1 MDDDTPLSSAPVV
14 RRRKVFFVPGFD
26 PLGARRYRELYRK
39 QGRQQAE
46 WAGYALTVEGRPG
59 KGPYGWTAR
68 ASMDGVETEAD
79 IAFLEWA
86 DIVKG
91 AMNVSIPRSYAQL
104 ARTLWLY
111 LSSGALIALIR
122 LRYIPMLIA
131 LYPAVILT
139 LYLVVCGMIGW
150 GLAEGLVL
158 FGLSWLLAGPFGI
171 AVFCALM
178 LFLRR
183 KDGKLYVYYLMSDY
197 AYAASEGGRMPRDVA
212 ERVASF
218 QTRIEAA
225 LASDVDE
232 VLIVGHSSGAQIA
245 VHLAARVTRPQNG
258 PELALL
264 TLGQVIPM
272 VSFLPT
278 ARDLRGDLQRASL
291 RPDLCWIDIS
301 APSDGACFALA
312 DPVDVSG
319 ASPGKDVK
327 RWPIV
332 VSAKF
337 SRALS
342 ERQHQELKGRFFTKH
357 VQYLRAF
364 ERVQDYD
371 YFAITAGPMT
381 LRERFGWRGSSAG
394 AVWDVMSPHRDME

>member
-1 MDDDTPLSSAPVV
+1 MTVPDPLSPTPSV
-14 RRRKVFFVPGFD
+14 RRRQVFFVPGFD

-39 QGRQQAE
+39 QGAQQAE
-46 WAGYALTVEGRPG
+46 WAGYDISIEGRPRN
-59 KGPYGWTAR
+59 GPYNWSVRTEIEGATTDTNVAF
-68 ASMDGVETEAD
+68 VEWGD
-79 IAFLEWA
+79 L
-86 DIVKG
+86 VKG
-91 AMNVSIPRSYAQL
+91 AMKVSIPQSYAQL
-104 ARTLWLY
+104 VRTLWLY
-111 LSSGALIALIR
+111 VRSGALFALIR

-131 LYPAVILT
+131 LYPAVVLT
-139 LYLVVCGMIGW
+139 FYLLACGLIGF
-150 GLAEGLVL
+150 GVADGLVL
-158 FGLSWLLAGPFGI
+158 LGVPWGISGVVGALVFAGT
-171 AVFCALM
+171 M

-197 AYAASEGGRMPRDVA
+197 AYAASRGGQMPDA
-212 ERVASF
+212 LAARVDDF
-218 QTRIEAA
+218 VRLVDAA

-232 VLIVGHSSGAQIA
+232 VLIVGHSSGAQLA
-245 VHLAARVTRPQNG
+245 VHMAARAKRPLGG
-258 PELALL
+258 PEFSLL

-278 ARDLRGDLQRASL
+278 ARDLRGDLARASV
-291 RPDLCWIDIS
+291 REDLCWIDVS
-301 APSDGACFALA
+301 APSDGACFALS

-319 ASPGKDVK
+319 VSPGEGVK

-342 ERQHQELKGRFFTKH
+342 PRQSKELKGRFFTKH

-371 YFAITAGPMT
+371 YFAITAGPQT
-381 LRERFGWRGSSAG
+381 LRQRFAWRGSSAA
-394 AVWDVMSPHRDME
+394 AVWDVMSPHRDIE